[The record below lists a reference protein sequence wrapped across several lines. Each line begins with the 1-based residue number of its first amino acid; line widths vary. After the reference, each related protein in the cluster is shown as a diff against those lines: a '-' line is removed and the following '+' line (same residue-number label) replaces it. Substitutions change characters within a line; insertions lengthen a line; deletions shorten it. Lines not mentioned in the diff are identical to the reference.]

1 MKIKNIFKFPKINF
15 GKSVC
20 SKNFFLISIIILE
33 VNVLIANIIYMKKS
47 NFFNVVREIVN
58 TLKGAGAASSFLS
71 LGSMTSNSGNNV
83 QQRVEITAEFPNVD
97 TADDIREALLSL
109 ADNAYQYAYKNR

>member
-47 NFFNVVREIVN
+47 NYFNVVREIDNFLIN
-58 TLKGAGAASSFLS
+58 TISTKYSEIAENLMMKQQMIQLRQLKFFI
-71 LGSMTSNSGNNV
+71 
-83 QQRVEITAEFPNVD
+83 EI
-97 TADDIREALLSL
+97 
-109 ADNAYQYAYKNR
+109 

>member
-1 MKIKNIFKFPKINF
+1 
-15 GKSVC
+15 
-20 SKNFFLISIIILE
+20 
-33 VNVLIANIIYMKKS
+33 
-47 NFFNVVREIVN
+47 
-58 TLKGAGAASSFLS
+58 
-71 LGSMTSNSGNNV
+71 MTSNSGNNV